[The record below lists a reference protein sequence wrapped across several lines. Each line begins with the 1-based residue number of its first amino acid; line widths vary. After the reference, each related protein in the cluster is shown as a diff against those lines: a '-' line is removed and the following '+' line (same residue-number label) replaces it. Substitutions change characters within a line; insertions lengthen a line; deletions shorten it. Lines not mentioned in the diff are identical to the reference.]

1 MRASLDV
8 TLRQFIALQGFE
20 HTTRAISKFLG
31 PPPNLL
37 LSEACERGSVA
48 TLEWIWTASCTTV
61 KARTPGWSLTNYLRA
76 DPHYYRWQFAKS
88 LYAAAERG
96 DLEIVEWLFAH
107 FSGCEAP
114 LEVVRIAERR
124 GNVRVLRF
132 LWAHRSREQK
142 EAAQTERLPRSSAG
156 IASDCT
162 VQFGFMRYNYDAEY
176 WGEMAITKAVGNG
189 QLARYLDDRLE
200 PFWYDRLTAI
210 TEALRL
216 GAFELA
222 ERLIPSGISILQYAT
237 DCPRP
242 EVIAQSLGEGF
253 LQWDEERAATA
264 FSNLAES
271 GSCGLMQQILQ
282 LHSPLRQDLSC
293 WRSTWRE
300 AFKAA
305 CSGGNLCVLTWL
317 MEHSLGEEV
326 CAEMKQK
333 TPDGRLSCNA
343 ATEMFHAA
351 ATKNHVE
358 VMQCLYEK
366 GITCLGPFTKR
377 VAIDEGQLDS
387 VKWLV
392 DHGVIQDQR
401 TFTWAINHAA
411 QHGRLDILQLFQVLD
426 EPGGYE
432 AAGLKRRRTGEAFS
446 LWGGERDTFYWAA
459 SGGHVAVLEWL
470 QANHPAE
477 CEADAMD
484 AAASGGH
491 LDAVKWLDANRTE
504 GCTIDAL
511 YRAADNSHFEVV
523 KWLYGNRPE
532 SRTREAIISAFR
544 RGHFRIAY
552 WLHIKF
558 PGYKLSQHSV
568 DKRLFCASCFH
579 GKPMEA
585 LLFLR
590 AIYPSI
596 FTESFLKE
604 TREDCTSA
612 RQPNLFTATLV
623 LRWLDEHY
631 PSATSTEDTY

>member
-1 MRASLDV
+1 
-8 TLRQFIALQGFE
+8 
-20 HTTRAISKFLG
+20 
-31 PPPNLL
+31 
-37 LSEACERGSVA
+37 
-48 TLEWIWTASCTTV
+48 
-61 KARTPGWSLTNYLRA
+61 
-76 DPHYYRWQFAKS
+76 
-88 LYAAAERG
+88 
-96 DLEIVEWLFAH
+96 
-107 FSGCEAP
+107 
-114 LEVVRIAERR
+114 
-124 GNVRVLRF
+124 
-132 LWAHRSREQK
+132 
-142 EAAQTERLPRSSAG
+142 
-156 IASDCT
+156 
-162 VQFGFMRYNYDAEY
+162 
-176 WGEMAITKAVGNG
+176 
-189 QLARYLDDRLE
+189 
-200 PFWYDRLTAI
+200 
-210 TEALRL
+210 
-216 GAFELA
+216 
-222 ERLIPSGISILQYAT
+222 
-237 DCPRP
+237 
-242 EVIAQSLGEGF
+242 
-253 LQWDEERAATA
+253 
-264 FSNLAES
+264 
-271 GSCGLMQQILQ
+271 
-282 LHSPLRQDLSC
+282 
-293 WRSTWRE
+293 
-300 AFKAA
+300 
-305 CSGGNLCVLTWL
+305 
-317 MEHSLGEEV
+317 V

-333 TPDGRLSCNA
+333 TPDERLSCNA

-552 WLHIKF
+552 WLHFKF
-558 PGYKLSQHSV
+558 PDFKLSQDSVDV
-568 DKRLFCASCFH
+568 DKRLLCCCFH
-579 GKPMEA
+579 GKPLEA

-590 AIYPSI
+590 AIYPSV
-596 FTESFLKE
+596 FTERFVKQ
-604 TREDCTSA
+604 TREDCTEK
-612 RQPNLFTATLV
+612 RGEDGLPVTLV
-623 LRWLDEHY
+623 QRWLDDNY
-631 PSATSTEDTY
+631 PSTGELGLEAEDLRTELLILV